1 MAIQLLLAILCL
13 NLSIP
18 LLMSKKNKESKPEKI
33 PEEHENELEIEEVES
48 IDSGNE
54 NEEESD
60 QKIVDPLED
69 AKNDAAH
76 WKDIAARN
84 QAELDNYRK
93 RMAREKSDAI
103 RFANAS
109 LLSELLPV
117 IDNFQMGLSAA
128 MNEDPDSIIS
138 KGMEMVQKQ
147 LEEFFT
153 SQGAIPVSAEGNEFN
168 PNLHEAISQETSDT
182 IPEGH
187 VISEIRK
194 GYTLNERLLRAANV
208 IVSKGPENTDE
219 DNES

>member
-1 MAIQLLLAILCL
+1 
-13 NLSIP
+13 
-18 LLMSKKNKESKPEKI
+18 MSKKNKESKPEKI

-48 IDSGNE
+48 NDSGNE

-60 QKIVDPLED
+60 QKIGDPLED

-103 RFANAS
+103 RFANAN

>member
-1 MAIQLLLAILCL
+1 
-13 NLSIP
+13 
-18 LLMSKKNKESKPEKI
+18 MSKKNKESKPDKI

-48 IDSGNE
+48 NDSVNE
-54 NEEESD
+54 NEEGSD
-60 QKIVDPLED
+60 EKVVDPLED

>member
-1 MAIQLLLAILCL
+1 
-13 NLSIP
+13 
-18 LLMSKKNKESKPEKI
+18 MSKKNKESKPEKI

-48 IDSGNE
+48 NDSVNE
-54 NEEESD
+54 NEEGSD
-60 QKIVDPLED
+60 EKVVDPLED

-168 PNLHEAISQETSDT
+168 PNLHEAISQETSET

-208 IVSKGPENTDE
+208 IVSKGPENTDD
-219 DNES
+219 DNDS

>member
-1 MAIQLLLAILCL
+1 MAIQILLAILCL

-33 PEEHENELEIEEVES
+33 PEEHENEIEIEEVES
-48 IDSGNE
+48 NDSCNE

-128 MNEDPDSIIS
+128 MNEDPDSIIR

-153 SQGAIPVSAEGNEFN
+153 SQGAVPVSAVGQEFN
-168 PNLHEAISQETSDT
+168 PNLHEAISQESSEQV
-182 IPEGH
+182 PEGK

-194 GYTLNERLLRAANV
+194 GYTLNDRLLRPANV
-208 IVSKGPENTDE
+208 IVSKGPESTE
-219 DNES
+219 AQNES